1 MFAYMF
7 LYFLKLLNKKIK
19 SSTLLLVYSKIFG
32 FADNSKKDN
41 DKHFIIVS
49 AKCYI
54 HICEIE
60 WYIYLL
66 FYIIFFIGYCVSG
79 YLSTFFF

>member
-7 LYFLKLLNKKIK
+7 LYFFKLLNKKIK

-32 FADNSKKDN
+32 FADNSKKEN
-41 DKHFIIVS
+41 DKYFIIVS

-60 WYIYLL
+60 WSWYWLLRIKLFIYFL
-66 FYIIFFIGYCVSG
+66 FLICVK
-79 YLSTFFF
+79 